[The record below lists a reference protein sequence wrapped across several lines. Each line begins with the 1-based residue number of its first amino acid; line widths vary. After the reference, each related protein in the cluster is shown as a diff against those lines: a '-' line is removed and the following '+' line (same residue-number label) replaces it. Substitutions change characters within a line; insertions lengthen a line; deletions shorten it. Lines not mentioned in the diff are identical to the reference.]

1 MDGKIRTNDKMTTLQ
16 QSNCQLLYPEWA
28 TNKKAGYQCCLGAM
42 SPMTLRKPAIDQAR
56 HIVKRCHGMAIDRSK
71 IAQLGTAGADD
82 VAVTTVNTSTSG
94 AVSNTS
100 DGRPRA
106 SAIELDLVVRSF
118 DTRGTCPPNYYDA
131 GYVDAH
137 DEGPPETRCVLS
149 STGPA
154 ILGCGDRFCGDIA
167 GPIASYCTRASPR
180 ACPEHYE
187 SVATTSVL
195 GCKERICRKKGLDP
209 PVYYCGKYY
218 CAPDLNQLSAGFLD
232 RDSAHPCP
240 SGYHA
245 RGTVDGT
252 WPFSYME
259 CRK

>member
-1 MDGKIRTNDKMTTLQ
+1 MTTLQ

-28 TNKKAGYQCCLGAM
+28 TNGKAGYQCCLGAM

-56 HIVKRCHGMAIDRSK
+56 HIVQRCRGMAIDRSK
-71 IAQLGTAGADD
+71 IAQLGSAGADEKMRGAEATSVNSGTERDPRISINLQALNYVD
-82 VAVTTVNTSTSG
+82 VSDGKCPPGFYPTGNVDRDYYTHG
-94 AVSNTS
+94 AV
-100 DGRPRA
+100 
-106 SAIELDLVVRSF
+106 VHRSW
-118 DTRGTCPPNYYDA
+118 
-131 GYVDAH
+131 
-137 DEGPPETRCVLS
+137 TRCDAS

-167 GPIASYCTRASPR
+167 GPVASYCTRASPR

-218 CAPDLNQLSAGFLD
+218 CAPDLHQLSAGFLD
-232 RDSAHPCP
+232 QDSAHPCP

-245 RGTVDGT
+245 KGTVDGT

>member
-1 MDGKIRTNDKMTTLQ
+1 MTTLQ

-28 TNKKAGYQCCLGAM
+28 TKGNAGYQCCLGAM
-42 SPMTLRKPAIDQAR
+42 SPMTLQKPAMDQAR
-56 HIVKRCHGMAIDRSK
+56 HIVQRCHGMAIDHSK
-71 IAQLGTAGADD
+71 IAQLGSAGADEKMRD
-82 VAVTTVNTSTSG
+82 AAATREKIG
-94 AVSNTS
+94 M
-100 DGRPRA
+100 
-106 SAIELDLVVRSF
+106 IIVVRSF
-118 DTRGTCPPNYYDA
+118 DTRGTCPPDYYA
-131 GYVDAH
+131 TEYVDAH
-137 DEGPPETRCVLS
+137 DGGPPKTRCQLS

-154 ILGCGDRFCGDIA
+154 ILGCGDGLCGDIA
-167 GPIASYCTRASPR
+167 GSSVASFCRRSSPR

-245 RGTVDGT
+245 KGTVDGT